1 MPEHETG
8 DASGRAGLGGL
19 FSTWPRK
26 MLAVVL
32 TATLG
37 WVVSQTLPAAWRE
50 TSERAGL
57 APSAIH
63 VDVITDPDVIQ
74 TLDGLQNPEFIVD
87 RPIEQIGAPP
97 NGESE
102 RGRFAW
108 AKAMG
113 AINALDT
120 AVRIVI
126 RGQSSSPVI
135 LNGLD
140 VEKVADR
147 APPRGVFL
155 TYVGQGAGQ
164 AVRFFEVNLK
174 PDHPTVKYVPPKH
187 GDATPFPYRVT
198 QTDVEVFDVYAY
210 TLGPSDVLWQLQLSY
225 SAAGKDGVIAIKDHG
240 RPFETVGDAGIKKA
254 TTPYA
259 WFHGKWRNLNEPCC

>member
-1 MPEHETG
+1 MEGAESAALLRPPLEGWCQPRERVMPEHETG

-87 RPIEQIGAPP
+87 
-97 NGESE
+97 
-102 RGRFAW
+102 
-108 AKAMG
+108 
-113 AINALDT
+113 
-120 AVRIVI
+120 
-126 RGQSSSPVI
+126 
-135 LNGLD
+135 
-140 VEKVADR
+140 
-147 APPRGVFL
+147 
-155 TYVGQGAGQ
+155 
-164 AVRFFEVNLK
+164 
-174 PDHPTVKYVPPKH
+174 
-187 GDATPFPYRVT
+187 
-198 QTDVEVFDVYAY
+198 
-210 TLGPSDVLWQLQLSY
+210 
-225 SAAGKDGVIAIKDHG
+225 
-240 RPFETVGDAGIKKA
+240 
-254 TTPYA
+254 
-259 WFHGKWRNLNEPCC
+259 